1 LKKTARCLPPS
12 PDTCST
18 ASRRFYLETSNYRH
32 PQAVVGQGTAGR
44 FVDAAYAAGIR
55 VVAWYLP
62 SFASPSRDLA
72 HVLGALRFRTA
83 SGQRF
88 DSVALDIEASVVHP
102 VALRNA
108 RLLALAA
115 SLRRA
120 AGAGYPL
127 GAIIPSPVGWRGRPH
142 SGSNLTRGARRR
154 LDALR
159 RASRQT

>member
-1 LKKTARCLPPS
+1 VPPALPGHVQHGV
-12 PDTCST
+12 TT
-18 ASRRFYLETSNYRH
+18 LYLETSNYSH
-32 PQAVVGQGTAGR
+32 PQAVVGPGTADR
-44 FVDAAYAAGIR
+44 FVDAAHAAGIR

-115 SLRRA
+115 
-120 AGAGYPL
+120 
-127 GAIIPSPVGWRGRPH
+127 
-142 SGSNLTRGARRR
+142 
-154 LDALR
+154 
-159 RASRQT
+159 